1 MGTMKPATGLPEDDA
16 PTTTAEPSTT
26 MQSIMGD
33 DTTEADQEF
42 ICTGAASSESET
54 TGDVPMTCKHVDEEK
69 TVMLIITK
77 ESLGDVTLDRLFDK
91 NVKIVVKD
99 FMIMD
104 RSPRKL

>member
-1 MGTMKPATGLPEDDA
+1 MKPATGLPEDDA
-16 PTTTAEPSTT
+16 PTTTEPSTT
-26 MQSIMGD
+26 MHSIIED
-33 DTTEADQEF
+33 DTAAADQEF

-54 TGDVPMTCKHVDEEK
+54 TGDVPMMCKHVDEEK